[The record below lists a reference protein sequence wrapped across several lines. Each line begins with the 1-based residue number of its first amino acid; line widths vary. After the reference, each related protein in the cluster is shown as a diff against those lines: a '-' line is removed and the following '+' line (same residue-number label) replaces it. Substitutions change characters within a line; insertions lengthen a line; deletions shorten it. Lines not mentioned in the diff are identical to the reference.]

1 MSQILNPRQ
10 LYKFPAYIDV
20 PYDPFKYLPSSV
32 QRVPP
37 TLDVIEGGEDDNIP
51 VKLSDAIQDVLRQ
64 EFNVSCELDSYQEVH
79 DCDVSN
85 ADEFISVIDLDD
97 GRLYYYHLEVH
108 RHDEFN
114 PNIGFDLLPRVLN
127 FRHAL
132 TFKWKNTRDIKN
144 AKYKF

>member
-1 MSQILNPRQ
+1 MRILNPRQ
-10 LYKFPAYIDV
+10 LYEFPGFIEI
-20 PYDPFKYLPSSV
+20 PYDPFKYLPSSL

-37 TLDVIEGGEDDNIP
+37 TLDVIEGGKDDNIP
-51 VKLSDAIQDVLRQ
+51 VKLSNAIQDVLCK
-64 EFNVSCELDSYQEVH
+64 EFNVSCELDSYLEVF

-85 ADEFISVIDLDD
+85 PDEFISVIDLDD
-97 GRLYYYHLEVH
+97 GRLYYYHLEVQ
-108 RHDEFN
+108 RHDKHN
-114 PNIGFDLLPRVLN
+114 PNIGFDLIPRVIN